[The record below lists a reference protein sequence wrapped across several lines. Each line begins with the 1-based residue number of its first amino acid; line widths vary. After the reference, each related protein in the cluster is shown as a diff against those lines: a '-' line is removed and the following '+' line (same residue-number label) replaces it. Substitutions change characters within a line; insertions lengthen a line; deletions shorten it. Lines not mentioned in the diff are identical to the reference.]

1 MSKLASFLIVTV
13 ATISVIKFGNSPD
26 PLTAIAQPGCVIKGN
41 VSWNADKKLYH
52 VPGMQDYEAT
62 IINGQKG
69 EKWFCTESE
78 AIASG
83 WIRAPK

>member
-41 VSWNADKKLYH
+41 VSWNADKK
-52 VPGMQDYEAT
+52 
-62 IINGQKG
+62 
-69 EKWFCTESE
+69 FCTESE